1 MAWKVRPSML
11 FSPPPLR
18 LDKRKRMPS
27 IVASDDEDT
36 HVPGDGSQAT
46 YRRRMQPAPLET
58 LKLKRRLKE
67 AGKRKLEGMVPK
79 FLRRSPRSVPKPR
92 LPKSNDVEAQRKLF
106 VPYSIR
112 WRPMPIVKKDSK
124 PTSEAGGSEA
134 VQDKKRVRKFVLRKA
149 RHLRRFSGVSNIP
162 VVKSEMAEASTP
174 TLPNAAYGQD
184 VLYESSAG
192 DDETIVCSEDR
203 SEGSVSETLSV
214 NISIVSFDEADS
226 IPKHS
231 VADSDNDTLVDDTSV
246 ISISEELFERND
258 LGAMVAEEVKKALG
272 IEVVVKDAE
281 RGVPAQAEQVESE
294 VVAAMGEGDAHNEE
308 GVVAEADSPTTGATE
323 PESYADVE
331 EGDIAEEPSAVGEV
345 HHTDA
350 LVSCDSLSL
359 SLAEG
364 PSGGP
369 SDIAD
374 SSEQHEATSS
384 QLPETQ
390 LEAGPAQDDSED
402 NALLVGE
409 DDDMHAEI
417 DSARM
422 EELSF
427 DSLPAP
433 ANPATA
439 AEADQS
445 SVADILS
452 EDADT
457 TNSTTPQSPIIVDD
471 MDEDIDIFCDADDM
485 DEDIDVFYDAD
496 EMDDDVYYDAE
507 GDMDMDVED
516 ATSH

>member
-46 YRRRMQPAPLET
+46 YRRRMHPAPLEM

-92 LPKSNDVEAQRKLF
+92 LPKSNDVKAQRKLF

-112 WRPMPIVKKDSK
+112 WRPMPIAKKSSK
-124 PTSEAGGSEA
+124 PMSEAGGSEA

-149 RHLRRFSGVSNIP
+149 RHLRRFSGASNIP

-174 TLPNAAYGQD
+174 TLPNAAQGPCDQD

-192 DDETIVCSEDR
+192 DDKTIVCSEDR

-214 NISIVSFDEADS
+214 NVSIVSFDEADS
-226 IPKHS
+226 NLKHS
-231 VADSDNDTLVDDTSV
+231 AADSDNDTLVDDTSV
-246 ISISEELFERND
+246 ISISEDLFERND
-258 LGAMVAEEVKKALG
+258 SGAMVAEEVKKALG
-272 IEVVVKDAE
+272 IEVVVRDAE
-281 RGVPAQAEQVESE
+281 RGVPAQAEQVENE

-308 GVVAEADSPTTGATE
+308 GVVAEADSLTAGATE
-323 PESYADVE
+323 LESNADVE

-345 HHTDA
+345 HHTVNDA

-409 DDDMHAEI
+409 DDDDMHAEI

-427 DSLPAP
+427 DSLPVP

-439 AEADQS
+439 PEAAQ
-445 SVADILS
+445 
-452 EDADT
+452 
-457 TNSTTPQSPIIVDD
+457 
-471 MDEDIDIFCDADDM
+471 
-485 DEDIDVFYDAD
+485 
-496 EMDDDVYYDAE
+496 
-507 GDMDMDVED
+507 
-516 ATSH
+516 